1 MLHRLFAALK
11 NFPAHS
17 KSPPDFF
24 YILGLLWNVSRDFTT
39 PLSLRVAREV
49 VAQGIPTVL
58 RKTKSISL
66 ALALAQEV
74 VGGYWGSFVLSEWPF
89 VTIDK
94 IILEMWSEQEGAE
107 GRTEENLQE
116 WKRFRSTAMD
126 WPSSVDLAVL
136 NGPLPTTWNPI
147 STPSTASWRF
157 RRFLSVLGI
166 DWVCGLTFHFSL
178 RSDYPYTNVRP
189 AMEVLNHTSSHLRLQ
204 ARIQA
209 HLDRDRG
216 ICIPAVSASLSRLLG
231 LIKLPNTTALI
242 IYIQNTSN
250 LYPLRS

>member
-1 MLHRLFAALK
+1 MFQRLFAALENCPSYSQSLP
-11 NFPAHS
+11 NFE
-17 KSPPDFF
+17 
-24 YILGLLWNVSRDFTT
+24 YILWLLSASSSDSTA

-49 VAQGIPTVL
+49 VVQGIPTVL
-58 RKTKSISL
+58 RKTKSVSL
-66 ALALAQEV
+66 AIALAHGI
-74 VGGYWGSFVLSEWPF
+74 VGRYWDHFDFSERPF

-147 STPSTASWRF
+147 STPSTASSTF

-166 DWVCGLTFHFSL
+166 DWVCGLTFHFAS
-178 RSDYPYTNVRP
+178 RSDYPYTRVRP

-204 ARIQA
+204 ARIQVN
-209 HLDRDRG
+209 LDSGRSV
-216 ICIPAVSASLSRLLG
+216 CIPAVSVSLSRLLG
-231 LIKLPNTTALI
+231 LIKFPNTTALI
-242 IYIQNTSN
+242 IYIQSTSN